1 MRKSTISVCDFFKML
16 LDDEAA
22 NDWFARIV
30 YFKGDP
36 YCLHCG
42 VTEKV
47 YRSKGGRRYRCGH
60 CKKDSNI
67 TSGTLMQGSP
77 IPIRK
82 WIFAVYCVM
91 TARKGVPSLQLSK
104 EIGVTQKT
112 AWFMLQ
118 RMPFDRLESCSNALL
133 ERSLPIRN

>member
-1 MRKSTISVCDFFKML
+1 MRKSTISVYDFFKML
-16 LDDEAA
+16 PDDEVV

-30 YFKGDP
+30 HFKGDP

-42 VTEKV
+42 ATDKV

-60 CKKDSNI
+60 CRKDSNI
-67 TSGTLMQGSP
+67 TSGTLMQGSA

-82 WIFAVYCVM
+82 WMFAVYCVM

-104 EIGVTQKT
+104 EIGVTQKN
-112 AWFMLQ
+112 
-118 RMPFDRLESCSNALL
+118 RLVHAPTNVV
-133 ERSLPIRN
+133 